1 MRISTKLYL
10 LILVV
15 VVMFAE
21 PALERLLEVSIGDS
35 PVYTLFISLISYFLM
50 PKEADDENKKFN
62 P

>member
-21 PALERLLEVSIGDS
+21 PALEQYFNMSIGDS
-35 PVYTLFISLISYFLM
+35 PLYTLFISLISYFLM
-50 PKEADDENKKFN
+50 PKEAEDGRNKF
-62 P
+62 

>member
-21 PALERLLEVSIGDS
+21 PALKHYLGISIGDS
-35 PVYTLFISLISYFLM
+35 PLYTLFISLISYFLM
-50 PKEADDENKKFN
+50 PKEAEDGRNKF
-62 P
+62 

>member
-21 PALERLLEVSIGDS
+21 PALKHHFSISIGDS
-35 PVYTLFISLISYFLM
+35 PLYTLFISLISYFLM
-50 PKEADDENKKFN
+50 PKEVDDGQNKF
-62 P
+62 